1 MRVEL
6 NNWSVALVED
16 SDGHLNMY
24 IMNVESNNLYDVDG
38 DQHGDELHYR
48 ITTQGIERAYQ
59 NETT

>member
-1 MRVEL
+1 MRVDL

-24 IMNVESNNLYDVDG
+24 IMNVESNDLYEVDG

-48 ITTQGIERAYQ
+48 ITSKEIEEAYH
-59 NETT
+59 ETT

>member
-24 IMNVESNNLYDVDG
+24 IMNIESNDLYEVDG

-48 ITTQGIERAYQ
+48 ITSKEIEGRK
-59 NETT
+59 